1 MYRFRW
7 KALAS
12 VALLGC
18 VSSALVAQSV
28 TTGAIGGMV
37 TTSNGAPVEQAQ
49 VKVTNTANGFVSG
62 GVTTAAGRFY
72 VQGLDV
78 GSGYRVTVRRIG
90 FAPQQA
96 DNITVS
102 LSQTTKVD
110 FVMVAQATQ
119 VSAVTVTAISSL
131 FESSNTGTKLTV
143 SDSVIQRLPTANRN
157 LTDFIKLVPQ
167 VSTSGPG
174 YSAGGMSNRMN
185 NVQIDGATERDVFG
199 LGTTGQ
205 PGGQVSAKSIS
216 IDAVKEI
223 QVLLAPFDVRQG
235 NFGGLLLNA
244 VTKSGTNELHGSI
257 FGDFR
262 NQYYGRNTA
271 VLRATP
277 FERQQYGFS
286 IGGPVIKNKL
296 QFFVNAE
303 RKVEN
308 APLSGVYLG
317 QPANATSPLQVAT
330 ADLTRY
336 EQIIAGAPYNHTAFG
351 SAGYLNSPRPQSNFF
366 GRLDLRLNDTHRMV
380 LRYNYGRAEI
390 ANRAQNTRT
399 SSAMVYSDNEHDL
412 VDTKNAPVLQLFSNF
427 SDGSSN
433 ELFVGFSG
441 VKDRRVPNTIFPQI
455 TVTTP
460 RVGGGNATIR
470 GGADQFSMVN
480 ELDVNTYE
488 LTDNYSKNFGKHTFT
503 MGTRNELVNLR
514 NQFNQSSYGVWTF
527 RTLDS
532 LAAGN
537 ANSFRKAVILRDNGN
552 VFFKALQSAFYAQDQ
567 WSPDARL
574 TITAGL
580 RADISTFITEIPY
593 VTAIDSAYGRRTDD
607 IPKRTLQ
614 WSPRVGFNWD
624 INGDQRNQLRGG
636 IGLFVGTPPY
646 VWLENSYVNSG
657 SIITFLNCNTSGS
670 TDPAPAFNVDPSGFT
685 TCRNGAGAKPIGES
699 DFMQKGLKFPQPL
712 RMTLG
717 YDRRV
722 GADWVVTLEGMYGR
736 TLNQLFNV
744 NLNLKNTPRGVD
756 PHGRVLFGDSI
767 LVATGASRASIPAP
781 IVANGGTS
789 RFAAAF
795 EMQNQSKDY
804 FYNATIQ
811 VQKRY
816 ANDWAAGFAYTY
828 GQTRDV
834 ASFTSSTA
842 VSNWQFG
849 RTLSGDQRLPYT
861 AVSLFDQPHK
871 FSTNFTYTAHWWKK
885 QLATDF
891 TMFYSGTSGS
901 PHDYVYGAGSATGSG
916 DLNADG
922 VQGNDLLY
930 VPKSALDPT
939 EIQFA
944 VSGTITAAQQ
954 AQAFEN
960 FINSS
965 PCLKKFRGQILSR
978 NACRVPWQDQ
988 TDLTIRQSLP
998 RLFGGHNMSFQLEI
1012 YNVFNLI
1019 NADWGKSKQT
1029 DGTTNSNVPIL
1040 SHQGMTNVDP
1050 RIAVPIFTF
1059 NTTQRTYIKGN
1070 GASDNWQIQGGF
1082 RYSF

>member
-1 MYRFRW
+1 MFRIRW
-7 KALAS
+7 RTLA
-12 VALLGC
+12 AI
-18 VSSALVAQSV
+18 ALVAIASRSLMAQSV
-28 TTGAIGGMV
+28 TTGAVGGMV
-37 TTSNGAPVEQAQ
+37 TTTGGAPVEQAQ
-49 VKVTNTANGFVSG
+49 VRVLNTATGFVSG
-62 GVTTAAGRFY
+62 GITTASGRY
-72 VQGLDV
+72 YIQGLEV
-78 GSGYRVTVRRIG
+78 GGGYRVTVRRIG
-90 FAPQQA
+90 FAPQQV
-96 DNITVS
+96 DNVVVS
-102 LSQTTKVD
+102 LSQTTKVE
-110 FVMVAQATQ
+110 FLMVAQATQ
-119 VSAVTVTAISSL
+119 VSAVTVTAVSGL

-244 VTKSGTNELHGSI
+244 VTKSGTNEFHGSI
-257 FGDFR
+257 FGDYR
-262 NQYYGRNTA
+262 NQDYGRNTP

-277 FERQQYGFS
+277 FDRGQYGFS
-286 IGGPVIKNKL
+286 IGGPIVKNKL
-296 QFFVNAE
+296 HFFVNGE
-303 RKVEN
+303 IKKEN
-308 APLSGVYLG
+308 APLSGTYVG

-336 EQIIAGAPYNHTAFG
+336 EQIIAGAPYNHTDFG
-351 SAGYLNSPRPQSNFF
+351 TAGYINSPKPQTNWF
-366 GRLDLRLNDTHRMV
+366 GRLDYRLNDTHRLV
-380 LRYNYGRAEI
+380 LRYNYGKAEI
-390 ANRAQNTRT
+390 AMRAQNSRT

-433 ELFVGFSG
+433 ELFLGFNG

-503 MGTRNELVNLR
+503 AGTRNELVNLR

-552 VFFKALQSAFYAQDQ
+552 VFFKAVQSAFYAQDQ
-567 WSPDARL
+567 WSPDSRL
-574 TITAGL
+574 TITAGI
-580 RADISTFITEIPY
+580 RADISTFLNDIPY
-593 VTAIDSAYGRRTDD
+593 VAAIDSAYGRRTSD
-607 IPKRTLQ
+607 IPKRTIQ

-624 INGDQRNQLRGG
+624 INGDQRDQLRGG

-670 TDPAPAFNVDPSGFT
+670 TAPAPAFSVDPKVYD
-685 TCRNGAGAKPIGES
+685 TCRNGSGAKPIGES
-699 DFMQKGLKFPQPL
+699 DFMQSGLKFPQPL

-717 YDRRV
+717 FDHRI
-722 GADWVVTLEGMYGR
+722 GPDWVVTLEGMYGR

-744 NLNLKNTPRGVD
+744 NLNLQNTPRGVD
-756 PHGRVLFGDSI
+756 PHGRVLFGDTI
-767 LVATGASRASIPAP
+767 LAATGASRASIPAG
-781 IVANGGTS
+781 IIANGGTS

-811 VQKRY
+811 LQKRY
-816 ANDWAAGFAYTY
+816 ANDWAAGIAYTY
-828 GQTRDV
+828 GKTRDV

-849 RTLSGDQRLPYT
+849 RTLSGDQRQPYT

-871 FSTNFTYTAHWWKK
+871 VSANVTYTARWWQKR
-885 QLATDF
+885 LATDF
-891 TMFYSGTSGS
+891 TLFYSGTSG
-901 PHDYVYGAGSATGSG
+901 PAHDYVYGAGSASGSG

-930 VPKSALDPT
+930 VPKSAFDPT
-939 EIQFA
+939 EIQFVA
-944 VSGTITAAQQ
+944 SGTITVAQQ
-954 AQAFEN
+954 QQAFEN

-965 PCLKKFRGQILSR
+965 PCLKKYRGRILER
-978 NACRVPWQDQ
+978 NACRTPWQDIM
-988 TDLTIRQSLP
+988 DLSIRQSLP
-998 RLFGGHNMSFQLEI
+998 EAFGGQRVSFQMEI
-1012 YNVFNLI
+1012 YNVLNLI
-1019 NADWGKSKQT
+1019 NTDWGKGLQT

-1059 NTTQRTYIKGN
+1059 NTAQKTYIKGN
-1070 GASDNWQIQGGF
+1070 GASDNWQIQAGF